1 MPKSYTPNW
10 FFTALLDNHI
20 NQLVARYSCLRAL
33 RMDFFYRKDMP
44 DFLQPAHRWLELQL
58 RMLLEQVE
66 QFENIV
72 GFFWVIEWTADHG
85 FHAHAVFWIDRQRVK
100 KIYPFAERIT
110 ECWRSIT
117 HNSGSV
123 HRSRIIHTTSTFL
136 CATTILK
143 ASIIF
148 AVPCIIWRKKN
159 KKTGCVPM
167 AAMKFLNVLLQG
179 VLVSLTSESLNHEF
193 PGPETLRR

>member
-20 NQLVARYSCLRAL
+20 NQMMARYSCLRAL
-33 RMDFFYRKDMP
+33 RMDFFYRKDTP
-44 DFLQPAHRWLELQL
+44 DFLQPDHRWLELQL
-58 RMLLEQVE
+58 RMMLEQVE

-100 KIYPFAERIT
+100 KYIPLRSGLRNAGGLLRIT
-110 ECWRSIT
+110 AVRHTAAHI
-117 HNSGSV
+117 
-123 HRSRIIHTTSTFL
+123 SRIIHTTSTFL

-148 AVPCIIWRKKN
+148 AVPCIIWRKKS
-159 KKTGCVPM
+159 KKTGCVLT

-179 VLVSLTSESLNHEF
+179 VLVSLTSEA
-193 PGPETLRR
+193 

>member
-20 NQLVARYSCLRAL
+20 NQMMARYSCLRAL
-33 RMDFFYRKDMP
+33 RMDFFYRKDTP
-44 DFLQPAHRWLELQL
+44 DFLQPDHRWLELQL

-117 HNSGSV
+117 HNSGSA
-123 HRSRIIHTTSTFL
+123 HRCTYQPHYTYNINIL

-148 AVPCIIWRKKN
+148 AVPYIIWRKKN
-159 KKTGCVPM
+159 KKTGCASTAVV
-167 AAMKFLNVLLQG
+167 KFLSVLLLG
-179 VLVSLTSESLNHEF
+179 VLVSLTSEA
-193 PGPETLRR
+193 

>member
-1 MPKSYTPNW
+1 MM
-10 FFTALLDNHI
+10 ALFPACGPY
-20 NQLVARYSCLRAL
+20 ARISSTGKIRLIS
-33 RMDFFYRKDMP
+33 
-44 DFLQPAHRWLELQL
+44 LQPDHRWLELQL

-85 FHAHAVFWIDRQRVK
+85 FMRMRFSGSIVRGVK
-100 KIYPFAERIT
+100 KIYPFARSGIT

-117 HNSGSV
+117 YNSGSA
-123 HRSRIIHTTSTFL
+123 HRCTYQPHYTYNINIPVRQRSFW
-136 CATTILK
+136 K

-159 KKTGCVPM
+159 KRRAVLPT
-167 AAMKFLNVLLQG
+167 AAMKFLNVLLG
-179 VLVSLTSESLNHEF
+179 RPRKAPHFWKLGAWSLRSREHSVGKTHRLD
-193 PGPETLRR
+193 

>member
-20 NQLVARYSCLRAL
+20 NQLVARYSRLRAL
-33 RMDFFYRKDMP
+33 RMDFFYRKDTP
-44 DFLQPAHRWLELQL
+44 DFLQPDHRWLELQL

-85 FHAHAVFWIDRQRVK
+85 ITAVRHT
-100 KIYPFAERIT
+100 A
-110 ECWRSIT
+110 
-117 HNSGSV
+117 V
-123 HRSRIIHTTSTFL
+123 HISRIIHTTSTFL

-148 AVPCIIWRKKN
+148 AVPCIIWRKKS
-159 KKTGCVPM
+159 KKTGCVPT
-167 AAMKFLNVLLQG
+167 AAVKFLSVLLQG
-179 VLVSLTSESLNHEF
+179 VLVSLTSEA
-193 PGPETLRR
+193 